1 MSTLIHRRRHPVV
14 VAASTVE
21 PSVETS
27 TVETGHAR
35 SAAVQWT
42 LVVLRL
48 ALAWEFLWAFL
59 DKTFGLGH
67 ETAHGDAWI
76 RGGSPTKGFLAFGAS
91 GPFKDFYH
99 SIAGDGWAD
108 WLFMLA
114 LAGLA
119 VALFLGIGM
128 RVAAVA
134 GVALMIM
141 MWSVVLPPENNI
153 FMDYHLIYAIGLIAV
168 VLARTERT
176 FGLGRWWQSTALVQR
191 LPWLT

>member
-1 MSTLIHRRRHPVV
+1 MSTLIHRRRHSATVT
-14 VAASTVE
+14 ASTVE
-21 PSVETS
+21 PSVATEQT
-27 TVETGHAR
+27 R
-35 SAAVQWT
+35 SAAIQWT

-67 ETAHGDAWI
+67 ETASGDAWI
-76 RGGSPTKGFLAFGAS
+76 HGGSPTKGFLAFGAS
-91 GPFKDFYH
+91 GPFKGFYH

-128 RVAAVA
+128 RVAVVA
-134 GVALMIM
+134 GVVLTVM
-141 MWSVVLPPENNI
+141 MWSVVLPPENNV
-153 FMDYHLIYAIGLIAV
+153 FMDYHLVYALALIAIGLAG
-168 VLARTERT
+168 TERT

-191 LPWLT
+191 WPWLK